1 MQPGGSV
8 WALNGVLDIIFLSAR
23 NVRMNSAG
31 LRVYNMPW
39 QHVSGIHCHRKG
51 SVPSQAQDSSP
62 LVPELHKKY
71 SLSKTG
77 WSRLQTF
84 RNNPKWTCLHITL
97 IPGASSSTQ
106 LLWMHSSRV
115 ITSTWRSNH
124 LLSAA
129 CVFVSQ
135 AISSTLQ
142 KYSYCMLLHDC
153 GKTFLNSKWRFRKNH
168 PPGFFSA
175 SFS

>member
-1 MQPGGSV
+1 MVQITNIPQQSQV
-8 WALNGVLDIIFLSAR
+8 
-23 NVRMNSAG
+23 
-31 LRVYNMPW
+31 NMPA
-39 QHVSGIHCHRKG
+39 HNFDPRSF
-51 SVPSQAQDSSP
+51 
-62 LVPELHKKY
+62 LKY
-71 SLSKTG
+71 S
-77 WSRLQTF
+77 
-84 RNNPKWTCLHITL
+84 
-97 IPGASSSTQ
+97 AA
-106 LLWMHSSRV
+106 WMHSSRV

-168 PPGFFSA
+168 PPGFSLQVSVRSNTQLQPRCLLCTFARQIKPTSQ
-175 SFS
+175 SFPLHVCSFKRQTKKYVLYT

>member
-1 MQPGGSV
+1 MQPSGSV

-106 LLWMHSSRV
+106 LLECILPGWSPLHGEA
-115 ITSTWRSNH
+115 ITCCQRHVFLLVKQSQVPCRSI
-124 LLSAA
+124 AIA
-129 CVFVSQ
+129 C
-135 AISSTLQ
+135 
-142 KYSYCMLLHDC
+142 YCMIAERP
-153 GKTFLNSKWRFRKNH
+153 F
-168 PPGFFSA
+168 
-175 SFS
+175 